1 MNILIAVPCMD
12 QVPAHFAQSLA
23 MLDKGGNG
31 CAVAFQV
38 GSLIYNSRN
47 DLAAQAVRMEADY
60 ILWLDSDMVFPR
72 DLLGRLLDDREKGD
86 IVSGLYYR
94 RVHPYN
100 PVAFSKLSVRE
111 DGNGCDYEDLKEIP
125 DDVFEVEGVG
135 FGCVLMPTDVVLS
148 VMAKYTNCFMPVH
161 GMGEDLSFC
170 WRARECGYKIV
181 VDPKIP
187 LGHVG
192 NQIVT
197 RTFYETLKKGGNT

>member
-23 MLDKGGNG
+23 MLDKGGHA

-47 DLAAQAVRMEADY
+47 DLAAQAVKMEADY

-72 DLLGRLLDDREKGD
+72 DLLGTLFEDREKGD
-86 IVSGLYYR
+86 IVSGLYFR
-94 RVHPYN
+94 RVPPFS
-100 PVAFSKLSVRE
+100 PVAMSKLSVRE
-111 DGNGCDYEDLKEIP
+111 DGNGCDYEDLKDIP
-125 DDVFEVEGVG
+125 DDIFEAEGVG
-135 FGCVLMPTDVVLS
+135 FGCVLMPTDVILS
-148 VMAKYTNCFMPVH
+148 VMAKFGNCFMPEW
-161 GMGEDLSFC
+161 GMGEDLAFC
-170 WRARECGYKIV
+170 YRARECGYKIV
-181 VDPKIP
+181 VDPKIT

-197 RTFYETLKKGGNT
+197 RTFYETLRKGENT